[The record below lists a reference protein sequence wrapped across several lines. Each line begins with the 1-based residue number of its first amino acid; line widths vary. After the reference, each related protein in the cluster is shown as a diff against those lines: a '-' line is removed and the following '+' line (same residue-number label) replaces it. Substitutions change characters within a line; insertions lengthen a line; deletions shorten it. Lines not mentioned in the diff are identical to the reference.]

1 MLDLFD
7 HKPSFDNFIS
17 LSNKMVVDAL
27 VNQSNQFV
35 HIIGSQYIGKTHL
48 LKAWIAKANLEH
60 QSTIYLDAENKQYK
74 EDIRQ
79 LATYY
84 KLIAIDNIES
94 LNDAQQV
101 ELFDLFNSIKLNNR
115 DNKLLTSSRF
125 HLENIN
131 NIREDLKTRIL
142 SGLNLQLKVPSDEEL
157 MEILKIY
164 IAQEGIKLEDN
175 ELNYI
180 VTHYTRNIGTLINT
194 IKLIAERAVLENR
207 NITIPLIRQFLNISA
222 PGQ

>member
-1 MLDLFD
+1 MLDLFNNN
-7 HKPSFDNFIS
+7 PSFDNFIS
-17 LSNKMVVDAL
+17 VNNKIVVDAL
-27 VNQSNQFV
+27 VNQTNQFV

-48 LKAWIAKANLEH
+48 LKAWINKANLEK
-60 QSTIYLDAENKQYK
+60 QSTIYIDAQEKNHKD
-74 EDIRQ
+74 DIRQ

-84 KLIAIDNIES
+84 KLIAVDNIEF
-94 LNDAQQV
+94 LDETQQI

-125 HLENIN
+125 SLDNLN
-131 NIREDLKTRIL
+131 DFRDDLKTRIL
-142 SGLNLQLKVPSDEEL
+142 SGLNLQLKLPSDDEL
-157 MEILKIY
+157 MHILKVY
-164 IAQEGIKLEDN
+164 IQQEGIKLEDA

-194 IKLIAERAVLENR
+194 IKLIAEKAVLENR
-207 NITIPLIRQFLNISA
+207 NITIPLIRQILNITS